1 MPGAL
6 KNALDWASR
15 PFPAIG
21 APVIDRDLP
30 VSRAQEAFDSSGC
43 LGDDEQQAV
52 LGEIVATLIAAARC
66 QTPEFVK
73 VSDT

>member
-21 APVIDRDLP
+21 ARVIDRELP
-30 VSRAQEAFDSSGC
+30 VSRTQEAFDSSGC
-43 LGDDEQQAV
+43 LVDDDQQAV
-52 LGEIVATLIAAARC
+52 LGEIVATLIAGAR
-66 QTPEFVK
+66 E
-73 VSDT
+73 VSDTRVCKGV